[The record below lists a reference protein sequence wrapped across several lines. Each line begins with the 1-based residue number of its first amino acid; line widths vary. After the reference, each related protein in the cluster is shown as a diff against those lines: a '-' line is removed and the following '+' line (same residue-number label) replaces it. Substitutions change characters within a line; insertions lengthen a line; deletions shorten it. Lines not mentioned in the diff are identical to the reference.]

1 MTNVPIKIALVTGS
15 TSGIGKAIAL
25 ALAKQGMCVII
36 NGRRDRSLITNLL
49 STIEEINNI
58 KPCPYIQG
66 DIATEQTRN
75 NIIEFI
81 KNNYGYLNILVNN
94 AGITTQSRKDMVTLT
109 EDDMLYVL
117 KVNCI
122 APFLLTT
129 ALYPILVTKN
139 SINYI
144 INIASIS
151 SYTVSTNRADY
162 CISKAGMSMMTKLF
176 AIRFAAD
183 NIRVFE
189 LRPGIIQ
196 TDMTRPVQEK
206 YDNLIANGL
215 LPISRWGQPKDVAMV
230 VDAITK
236 GFYNYST
243 GEIINVDGGFHI
255 ARL

>member
-1 MTNVPIKIALVTGS
+1 MSNVPIKIALVTGS

-206 YDNLIANGL
+206 YNNLIANGL
-215 LPISRWGQPKDVAMV
+215 LPISRWGQPEDVAMV

-243 GEIINVDGGFHI
+243 GEVIHIDGGFHI
-255 ARL
+255 TQL

>member
-1 MTNVPIKIALVTGS
+1 MSNVPIKIALVTGS

-215 LPISRWGQPKDVAMV
+215 LPISRWGQPEDVAMV

>member
-206 YDNLIANGL
+206 YNNLIANGL
-215 LPISRWGQPKDVAMV
+215 LPISRWGQPEDVAMV

-243 GEIINVDGGFHI
+243 GEVIHIDGGFHI
-255 ARL
+255 TQL

>member
-1 MTNVPIKIALVTGS
+1 MSNVPIKIALVTGS

-162 CISKAGMSMMTKLF
+162 CISKASMSMMTKLF

-215 LPISRWGQPKDVAMV
+215 LPISRWGQPEDVAMV

>member
-1 MTNVPIKIALVTGS
+1 MSNVPIKIALVTGS

-215 LPISRWGQPKDVAMV
+215 LPISRWGQPEDVAMV

-243 GEIINVDGGFHI
+243 GEVIHIDGGFHI
-255 ARL
+255 TQL